1 MGHISSIPQN
11 WVVCIIKK
19 SITSICSWGAPNS
32 NENYY
37 GCTWIVAMEEEMGDG
52 LMYGDCY
59 YSLSQHWKFLSR
71 VVHIF
76 KVMYILKYLNL
87 LCQWKLHA
95 TC

>member
-1 MGHISSIPQN
+1 
-11 WVVCIIKK
+11 
-19 SITSICSWGAPNS
+19 
-32 NENYY
+32 
-37 GCTWIVAMEEEMGDG
+37 MEEEMGDG

-87 LCQWKLHA
+87 LCQ
-95 TC
+95 